1 MIWKNLSNWCASC
14 HGISF
19 SWLELR
25 VLLSL
30 EQRIRLWRVAEF
42 CICLLLWSRMVGSHA
57 LHVYFVFLSL
67 PSRSVVQLCFTL
79 PGLQLLNYVSL
90 IHIPCL
96 SKIDDVDMTVG
107 RRLLSSGISSSLSL
121 VEDYF
126 MQQCWLKTKG
136 QRLSMRSFLE
146 SQLLVTMNLGSLN
159 GSLENPKSI

>member
-1 MIWKNLSNWCASC
+1 MIWKNLSNWCTSC

-30 EQRIRLWRVAEF
+30 EQHQIVASSRVLHLPFIVVSNGRLACFACVF
-42 CICLLLWSRMVGSHA
+42 CIS
-57 LHVYFVFLSL
+57 FLAFQVSCA
-67 PSRSVVQLCFTL
+67 VVFTL

-96 SKIDDVDMTVG
+96 SKRDDVDMTVG